1 MITCSINNPKIVSLL
16 YSHITAQFKI
26 SSKEGVFN
34 YENYLKSLYK
44 KFAETTSPE
53 VAAKYLQSV
62 PRLII
67 DVANTNLSFMNIDV
81 DLTSLRKLSVQYMS
95 DNAINT
101 IIDTLSDKK
110 INLKNII
117 DRIKSNELEEDD
129 DENEIP
135 KPSSKSKRL
144 LTASPLSGTLQT
156 LKSQDP
162 NKKLIIEE
170 DDPGR
175 AHIVKALEN
184 ISASQSMEEDL
195 YTVMYQGKKLMFKP
209 FVLNDFFTKNENL
222 LDPTTIAEVKDSRY
236 LSTKGLSKKNVVQ
249 ANEKIILVITDEN
262 GKFLYFDKDGNLAET
277 GKIVY
282 QFMRNASI
290 ENNKIVVKDFY
301 GKAITIQ
308 SAETIFKNT
317 YDPEINGSTA
327 KDKALFIKEIKDT
340 LKKESEQLLD
350 LQNRIIKNKE
360 DFLLPI
366 TNISTGITEDK
377 ISDTY
382 KLNALIDSKLLNK
395 DSLKTI
401 DASSKK
407 ATISFKNEKVEID
420 RMKMSDQLVL
430 KITKVLTNKNL
441 KNKVKLNFVKQF
453 LFLDSKG
460 KRNFSIKEDGPN
472 LIFNILDKNSQEIVE
487 ELNLSEVT
495 EDNIENYETKIKDT
509 FFNQIPFLFYNNEI
523 IKGNHVYNDYNTET
537 KEIVQADYLD
547 LIISLNPDIKFINLS
562 NDIFNFVVNFSAED
576 VSFDNLKESVESEL
590 SYESFLKQARK
601 AITEGF
607 VTNSQG
613 YSLNQS
619 LSFVMFNFI
628 KSALDNGEFSTQEQF
643 TKIITDWTE
652 NSIFQGSPE
661 AITDK
666 QKNLIRDKFNAL
678 PKEKIEAKEVKEIT
692 SETDVIQNTIV
703 PGAASPTD
711 TDTDTGIDIND
722 DIFKGLDRKG
732 FKKEKITQEQLE
744 DINTWW
750 NSKALEPLRKVI
762 SFKQVF
768 NLVNSDVYA
777 TFIVNASKIANPDG
791 SLATISVNR
800 KQGDI
805 FQNLTLYHEAW
816 HIFSQLFLTPQDKIK
831 LYTELR
837 NYTDSKGNKPN
848 ITKSYLELEEM
859 LAEDFRNYAKN
870 QKPNPETPVKNTLF
884 RKMLNF
890 LKALFGKL
898 NVFSKKDILVD
909 SMNSPMAKDL
919 FNKLY
924 IGEINSYKPLIEN
937 AVLFELDRGIR
948 KVNNP
953 SIDILSNQDSLEVTM
968 TIDNIWAELLSDI
981 YNKRKAAGKQNLKA
995 ANVLFLKG
1003 IEQKEY
1009 LYRETKKIL
1018 EDKLKKE
1025 QEKFNKIEGVAS
1037 FNEFKT
1043 IEEIKSNAAYILKSK
1058 DGDDKYIFLKYQI
1071 SDFNNLTSANK
1082 KGDRI
1087 KGDFYFNIK
1096 VVSDFYTH
1104 NIIKKNKKPVGIIVV
1119 DRLDDAVE
1127 QFNNYV
1133 NGGAQVYTE
1142 LIPNSI
1148 SEIVLSPEQ
1157 SVILDNIKI
1166 LQTTLNNWENKS
1178 SGVIKYHSEN
1188 SDFKTSKKV
1197 YDIAVDAKEEI
1208 EKEEGVDEL
1217 TIDAVPGKISLQD
1230 MLSKETIY
1238 VIKSLFKVVKNKNG
1252 DISTPVD
1259 RFGFKE
1265 RADFSDI
1272 FNMLYGIIGNI
1283 SNRDEAYKKLEKEYK
1298 KYPEL
1303 KQFFEEK
1310 YPEPNTTNTFEY
1322 DLSVSFFND
1331 FGKPNVKYVQ
1341 LVASRDETVNFQVIE
1356 LSMETSSIIEKWVSE
1371 FNSLS
1376 IYNDFID
1383 VIANV
1388 PRLNLD
1394 KVVSEFKQVKEN
1406 ELDINKQLEFAN
1418 AIGIGLAN
1426 NNNIKDELKN
1436 NSRPY
1441 GLKYIF
1447 RILSAFNNVDK
1458 LPQQTALQKK
1468 YIKEFRENPIKILKE
1483 EIPKN
1488 ILPEIDKVNV
1498 IKQNT
1503 QIKNLAKLQ
1512 SQYGFDSSTNAVI
1525 RADGNVAYETMN
1537 ASSVTNNLYAI
1548 NSVSKQDE
1556 LWNGKNPIL
1565 NHMNFLDPKINAF
1578 TKNLVMFQS
1587 LFGIDKIKIKGKSLN
1602 LIVIDGTSEMDGS
1615 GTITTKLDPFS
1626 KFIQDINMMLLNG
1639 KAELGRTADKKM
1651 SFGLTVKGGLLKP
1664 TLSDGT
1670 KGTDDNIFV
1679 DPIMFTSQENTGEMY
1694 AIEGYLLKYI
1704 ESEFDR
1710 IKKFKGPDRE
1720 ELLKISGFNQI
1731 VKKVKGKNVYA
1742 GEVFAAFDNLLSDKT
1757 KNKLY
1762 ELAVKEDT
1770 ISTLLELLKQKDNA
1784 DLKNNI
1790 KNEIKKYFNDKV
1802 SKLKKYYYNPIK
1814 EKNIF
1819 SKGIYKK
1826 LGMEVNNQ
1834 ADLNMLNGNEELS
1847 DVLLKAFLYNDWIY
1861 KFETS
1866 TLLFGDI
1873 AQWDHTKEDWTK
1885 RIPGGTSDGIR
1896 FLFDEGTINFINNNF
1911 NKPTETN
1918 ATYASELNKS
1928 LGKDTIDYNKY
1939 VFSEVINAG
1948 VIKDATRKSIY
1959 IDDLVEGWREDY
1971 LKTFSEAETEERIK
1985 EDKEAYEKIVESD
1998 GMAFMTID
2006 AYRILH
2012 KVSGRGWSMEQESL
2026 YQKIVKGET
2035 IVPNTVKQ
2043 FFPIYKLH
2051 LFGSIK
2057 NKYLPAIAMHKFAVS
2072 PLIPGVNAKEGSE
2085 LYKLHLKMLKDNVQY
2100 VTFKSG
2106 SKGSELTS
2114 NRETDDIFEDKVENT
2129 GISDDFTFT
2138 INPVYLANL
2147 KEVTVIN
2154 DTFKGSLPIATQT
2167 RVILTDTLYNN
2178 GELINPKNK
2187 KTLDTYTKIVN
2198 DYSALLKLKLL
2209 NEIGFTEK
2217 NGKYVSNGN
2226 FSKFIEIIRDNLDER
2241 DVPDHL
2247 IRLLNTTKEGD
2258 DISMD
2263 FSLHPEAQTIEKLI
2277 MSIVQSRLIKQ
2288 TINGES
2294 LTQAASTFTNGL
2306 WNTQYDK
2313 ITKISEI
2320 KKVLGTNTLPSYIR
2334 NKNGR
2339 TGLMKVAIALQGD
2352 FKNLLNA
2359 NDLQGNKIGT
2369 ITRLN
2374 ELIKDD
2380 AWLEKNRLSISLY
2393 GPRIP
2398 NDALSTIEGAEVWH
2412 FLDESYGNAIIVP
2425 TEIVAK
2431 SGSDYDGDKLFM
2443 SMPNID
2449 AEGNYIN
2456 TSIKNFNKILK
2467 ETKDKEF
2474 AGTLELG
2481 ALTSNKL
2488 IKQQEKYLQN
2498 QYIKISLDILTLPE
2512 NFAILTKPNLTYLV
2526 EKYSKALENNIKNE
2540 YNRLDNVSYT
2550 DNEVGERNK
2559 SKDGKEVIS
2568 PSRPYDYIYNL
2579 YKFAANLSLEP
2590 SLGIQAKNTK
2600 NHVLFKMLGAK
2611 MPESYKNSVFNKN
2624 LREFED
2630 GLIDIPFVIRFK
2642 HNIIKLKNGKEVISI
2657 SGDKSQKGNR
2667 ITDLNS
2673 HMLNGILDRAK
2684 NSFPFVLQLTP
2695 EGIGV
2700 ISYLMQ
2706 AGVDEEE
2713 VFYFVTQ
2720 PLIREYFFKQR
2731 LENSSLNPLISTDVK
2746 FEKSNKYN
2754 IASEISNKI
2763 LNTLAPNELQK
2774 IINSVTLLKLRDTIN
2789 SLEKIDSANVE
2800 YLIKDNEKQS
2810 YYYSLNELK
2819 KALNNKKINPLNIVS
2834 IKNNNNEDVYDIVKS
2849 LENKN
2854 IDNKTKTYDFSN
2866 NYVYL
2871 SEVLSRELF
2880 KDGITISDLEESINN
2895 DISLK
2900 SLALFLNFIELEKQY
2915 EGLETLQMIY
2925 APDTSKLTTLQQVIK
2940 RIELFDKLKR
2950 NSKIDQEFLT
2960 KLMEDSLLSSFNQD
2974 ALMIDLIKPLFKLR
2988 LDKSISSF
2996 ISEKLLKE
3004 RARIARKFGKGVKGE
3019 EYFTSSYNNAVV
3031 DYIYQNYMSNFTD
3044 PVNGKHITIP
3054 KALSSKDVIIDN
3066 TIEQDVVIGKN
3077 IIVNE
3082 EKLKLDFDNK
3092 IFLNDDALDKFEKN
3106 KNPFQT
3112 FSSYV
3117 RYVMEREVLRESL
3130 NDVEVTE
3137 EYLSEI
3143 ALLKSFNSPYIM
3155 GKTKYSYSESIMN
3168 IINNFDDTKVNF
3180 PVLNHI
3186 VLKSNKRNIN
3196 KVLTLNN
3203 KSLLTKE
3210 ISSIYNKNL
3219 KDLADPT
3226 INKDKKSLEFFKPFS
3241 LILFY
3246 QHGFGNSKLSINR
3259 VLDAKKFTDEMI
3271 DASTFFIND
3280 LISKD
3285 FSSVT
3290 LNNIFSKVI
3299 DVKNRQFIEYT
3310 ENADQYNNPVKKNIN
3325 DGIEIEFD
3333 FNGDVLNPVK
3343 PPVSGDRPVFDSL
3356 PSKSTTSTMLYAG
3369 IGSRETPQEVL
3380 DVMPE
3385 VAKYLESLGYTLR
3398 SGKAPGADAAFEKG
3412 VKSKKEIFP
3421 GNVKTGERELKIA
3434 EEIHPAWNVMLD
3446 STRKKAI
3453 AKGNDPER
3461 SAAFVA
3467 NLMARNTN
3475 QIFGANLDTPVDFVI
3490 FYAKETSDPLRPAGG
3505 TGQAVEMARRKGI
3518 PTINMADTNWRE
3530 QLKAALAT
3538 QPTQSST
3545 SVNPFKTSQIQQKVY
3560 HVDKRKGLTEETLV
3574 DDGTMVFSSGVFFTT
3589 EKEYAENYAKAI
3601 GGEIY
3606 EAYVD
3611 VQKPLIVSDKQ
3622 TIERLGRKPDE
3633 IPTGNDS
3640 VTHNSNNVKADKY
3653 GKVGTEIV
3661 VYKPQ
3666 QIRLILTTT
3675 QLSTSAPIREELEG
3689 LTEARKVYE
3698 SLFIATGK
3706 LPITF
3711 TVGVST
3717 WKLNKNFN
3725 YDLIDQDT
3733 GEVLLKNVNM
3743 VTGMIEEDVVE
3754 YTILTRKQ
3762 LNDYIKDFEQKVIA
3776 YNLDELLAMFGINIK
3791 DVYKKLNQ
3799 ATTTEDLIEIETEI
3813 NRKLCQ

>member
-1 MITCSINNPKIVSLL
+1 MITCSINNPEIVSLL

-34 YENYLKSLYK
+34 HENYLKSLYK
-44 KFAETTSPE
+44 KFAEATSPE

-67 DVANTNLSFMNIDV
+67 DVANTNLSFIDIDV
-81 DLTSLRKLSVQYMS
+81 DLSSLRKLSGQYMS
-95 DNAINT
+95 DNAINI

-110 INLKNII
+110 INLKDII
-117 DRIKSNELEEDD
+117 DRIKSNEIEEEED
-129 DENEIP
+129 DENELP
-135 KPSSKSKRL
+135 KPFSKSKRL

-156 LKSQDP
+156 LKSKDP

-184 ISASQSMEEDL
+184 ISASQNMEEDV

-209 FVLNDFFTKNENL
+209 FILNDFFTNNESL
-222 LDPTTIAEVKDSRY
+222 LDPTTITEVKDSRY
-236 LSTKGLSKKNVVQ
+236 LSSQGKNQKNVVQ
-249 ANEKIILVITDEN
+249 ADEKIILVITDTN

-282 QFMRNASI
+282 QFMRNASV

-308 SAETIFKNT
+308 SAETIYKNT

-327 KDKALFIKEIKDT
+327 EDQALFLKEIKET
-340 LKKESEQLLD
+340 LKKESEQLLA
-350 LQNRIIKNKE
+350 LQNKIKNKKNTE
-360 DFLLPI
+360 DLLLPI
-366 TNISTGITEDK
+366 TNISTGITENK

-382 KLNALIDSKLLNK
+382 KLKELINSTLFNK
-395 DSLKTI
+395 ESLKTI
-401 DASSKK
+401 DATSKK

-420 RMKMSDQLVL
+420 RMKMSDQLAI
-430 KITKVLTNKNL
+430 KIAKVLTNKNL

-460 KRNFSIKEDGPN
+460 NRNFLIKEEGSN
-472 LIFNILDKNSQEIVE
+472 LIFKIIDKDSKEIIE
-487 ELNLSEVT
+487 ELNVSNISDDSI
-495 EDNIENYETKIKDT
+495 EDYETKIKNI
-509 FFNQIPFLFYNNEI
+509 FFNDPPYLFYNNEF

-547 LIISLNPDIKFINLS
+547 LIISLNPNIDFKNIS
-562 NDIFNFVVNFSAED
+562 NDVFNFVVNFSAEE
-576 VSFDNLKESVESEL
+576 VSFDNIKESIESDEVESEL
-590 SYESFLKQARK
+590 SYDYFLEKARK
-601 AITEGF
+601 DLAENFKPG
-607 VTNSQG
+607 QK
-613 YSLNQS
+613 
-619 LSFVMFNFI
+619 LSFSMLKVI
-628 KSALDNGEFSTQEQF
+628 ERALDNGEFDNQEQF
-643 TKIITDWTE
+643 AKIINEWTE
-652 NSIFQGSPE
+652 MSKYNGQPE
-661 AITDK
+661 AITVK
-666 QKNLIRDKFNAL
+666 QKNSIKNKFNAL
-678 PKEKIEAKEVKEIT
+678 PKEKVETKEVKEIK

-703 PGAASPTD
+703 PGAANPN
-711 TDTDTGIDIND
+711 DTDTGIDINHP
-722 DIFKGLDRKG
+722 IFKGLDRKG

-791 SLATISVNR
+791 SLATIAVNR

-848 ITKSYLELEEM
+848 INKSYLELEEM

-870 QKPNPETPVKNTLF
+870 QKPSPETPVKNTLF

-890 LKALFGKL
+890 LKTLFGKL

-937 AVLFELDRGIR
+937 AILYELDRGIR

-1025 QEKFNKIEGVAS
+1025 QEKFNKIEGVTE
-1037 FNEFKT
+1037 N
-1043 IEEIKSNAAYILKSK
+1043 
-1058 DGDDKYIFLKYQI
+1058 
-1071 SDFNNLTSANK
+1071 
-1082 KGDRI
+1082 
-1087 KGDFYFNIK
+1087 
-1096 VVSDFYTH
+1096 
-1104 NIIKKNKKPVGIIVV
+1104 
-1119 DRLDDAVE
+1119 
-1127 QFNNYV
+1127 
-1133 NGGAQVYTE
+1133 YTE
-1142 LIPNSI
+1142 LITDSI
-1148 SEIVLSPEQ
+1148 SETVLSPEQ
-1157 SVILDNIKI
+1157 SVILDNIRI
-1166 LQTTLNNWENKS
+1166 LQTTLDNWGSKG

-1197 YDIAVDAKEEI
+1197 YDIAVDAKEET
-1208 EKEEGVDEL
+1208 EQEEGVDEL

-1238 VIKSLFKVVKNKNG
+1238 VIKSLFKVVRNKNG

-1341 LVASRDETVNFQVIE
+1341 LVASRDETINFQVIE
-1356 LSMETSSIIEKWVSE
+1356 LSMETSSIIEKWISE

-1376 IYNDFID
+1376 IYNEFID
-1383 VIANV
+1383 VVANV

-1394 KVVSEFKQVKEN
+1394 KVVSEFKQTKEN
-1406 ELDINKQLEFAN
+1406 ELDNNKQLEFAN
-1418 AIGIGLAN
+1418 AIGIGLTN
-1426 NNNIKDELKN
+1426 NKNIKDELKN
-1436 NSRPY
+1436 NSTPY

-1447 RILSAFNNVDK
+1447 RILNAFNNIDK
-1458 LPQQTALQKK
+1458 LPQKTQTALQRE
-1468 YIKEFRENPIKILKE
+1468 YIKDFKENPIKILKK

-1587 LFGIDKIKIKGKSLN
+1587 LFGIDKVKIKGKDLN

-1664 TLSDGT
+1664 TLADGT

-1679 DPIMFTSQENTGEMY
+1679 DPIMFTSQENTGEKY

-1710 IKKFKGPDRE
+1710 IKKFKGADRD
-1720 ELLKISGFNQI
+1720 ELLKISGFNQV
-1731 VKKVKGKNVYA
+1731 VKKVKGENVYA
-1742 GEVFAAFDNLLSDKT
+1742 GEVFAAFDNLLSDET

-1770 ISTLLELLKQKDNA
+1770 ISTLLELLKQKDNI

-1790 KNEIKKYFNDKV
+1790 EKDIKKYFNDKV
-1802 SKLKKYYYNPIK
+1802 SELKKYYYNPIK

-1873 AQWDHTKEDWTK
+1873 AQWDHSKEDWTK

-1896 FLFDEGTINFINNNF
+1896 FLFDEGTINFINNTF

-1918 ATYASELNKS
+1918 ATYASELNKRLS
-1928 LGKDTIDYNKY
+1928 KDDIDYNKY

-1948 VIKDATRKSIY
+1948 VIKDATRESIY
-1959 IDDLVEGWREDY
+1959 IDDLVEAWREDY

-2035 IVPNTVKQ
+2035 IDPNTVKQ

-2051 LFGSIK
+2051 LFGAIK

-2114 NRETDDIFEDKVENT
+2114 NGEIDDIFEDKIENT

-2167 RVILTDTLYNN
+2167 RVILTDTLYDN

-2187 KTLDTYTKIVN
+2187 KTLDSYSKIVN

-2217 NGKYVSNGN
+2217 DGKYVSNGD
-2226 FSKFIEIIRDNLDER
+2226 FSKFIKIIRDNLDER

-2258 DISMD
+2258 AISID
-2263 FSLHPEAQTIEKLI
+2263 FSIHPEAQTIEKLI

-2288 TINGES
+2288 TINGEP

-2306 WNTQYDK
+2306 WNTQYK
-2313 ITKISEI
+2313 TITKVSEI

-2352 FKNLLNA
+2352 FINLLNG

-2449 AEGNYIN
+2449 IEGNYIN
-2456 TSIKNFNKILK
+2456 TPIKNFNKILK

-2474 AGTLELG
+2474 AGTLESG
-2481 ALTSNKL
+2481 ALTSNQL

-2526 EKYSKALENNIKNE
+2526 EKYSKSLENNIVNE
-2540 YNRLDNVSYT
+2540 YNRLDNVSHT
-2550 DNEVGERNK
+2550 DSKVGEKNK
-2559 SKDGKEVIS
+2559 SADGKKEIIS
-2568 PSRPYDYIYNL
+2568 PSRNYDYIYNL

-2611 MPESYKNSVFNKN
+2611 MPKSYKNSVFNKN

-2630 GLIDIPFVIRFK
+2630 GLIDIPFIIRFK
-2642 HNIIKLKNGKEVISI
+2642 HNIIKSKNGDEVISI
-2657 SGDKSQKGNR
+2657 SGNKSQKGNR

-2731 LENSSLNPLISTDVK
+2731 LENSSLNPLISTDAQ

-2763 LNTLAPNELQK
+2763 LNTLAPNELQRV
-2774 IINSVTLLKLRDTIN
+2774 INSVTLLKLRTTIK
-2789 SLEKIDSANVE
+2789 SLEKIYPADDE

-2810 YYYSLNELK
+2810 SYYTLNELIK
-2819 KALNNKKINPLNIVS
+2819 GLNNKKINPLNIIS
-2834 IKNNNNEDVYDIVKS
+2834 IKSNNNEVVYDIVKS
-2849 LENKN
+2849 LENK
-2854 IDNKTKTYDFSN
+2854 ILDNKTKTYDFSN

-2871 SEVLSRELF
+2871 SEVLSKELF
-2880 KDGITISDLEESINN
+2880 KDDINISDLKESMNN
-2895 DISLK
+2895 DASLK

-2960 KLMEDSLLSSFNQD
+2960 ALMKDSLLSSFNQD

-2988 LDKSISSF
+2988 LDKNISSF

-3004 RARIARKFGKGVKGE
+3004 RARITRKFGKGVKGE

-3054 KALSSKDVIIDN
+3054 KFLSSKDVIIDN
-3066 TIEQDVVIGKN
+3066 TIEQDVIVGKN

-3082 EKLKLDFDNK
+3082 EKLKSDFDNK
-3092 IFLNDDALDKFEKN
+3092 IFLNDDALDMFEKN

-3117 RYVMEREVLRESL
+3117 RYVMEREVLRDSL
-3130 NDVEVTE
+3130 VDTEVTE
-3137 EYLSEI
+3137 EYLSEV

-3186 VLKSNKRNIN
+3186 ILKSNKRNIN

-3280 LISKD
+3280 LESKD
-3285 FSSVT
+3285 FSFVT

-3310 ENADQYNNPVKKNIN
+3310 ENADQYNNPVKKDI
-3325 DGIEIEFD
+3325 DDSIEIEFD
-3333 FNGDVLNPVK
+3333 LEPVI
-3343 PPVSGDRPVFDSL
+3343 PT
-3356 PSKSTTSTMLYAG
+3356 KSTKTSTSVVERTNK
-3369 IGSRETPQEVL
+3369 II
-3380 DVMPE
+3380 
-3385 VAKYLESLGYTLR
+3385 LR
-3398 SGKAPGADAAFEKG
+3398 S
-3412 VKSKKEIFP
+3412 
-3421 GNVKTGERELKIA
+3421 ELKANPTTLYLFGDNDIRKGLGGQA
-3434 EEIHPAWNVMLD
+3434 KEMRGEPNAVGVSTKKLPARSEEAYKSDTELEKNKKIITND
-3446 STRKKAI
+3446 INKAI
-3453 AKGNDPER
+3453 AEWNTGKYSKLIIPQMGVGLAELPTRAPETYK
-3461 SAAFVA
+3461 F
-3467 NLMARNTN
+3467 L
-3475 QIFGANLDTPVDFVI
+3475 QQ
-3490 FYAKETSDPLRPAGG
+3490 E
-3505 TGQAVEMARRKGI
+3505 
-3518 PTINMADTNWRE
+3518 
-3530 QLKAALAT
+3530 LKRLEDQVT
-3538 QPTQSST
+3538 KSST
-3545 SVNPFKTSQIQQKVY
+3545 SV
-3560 HVDKRKGLTEETLV
+3560 
-3574 DDGTMVFSSGVFFTT
+3574 
-3589 EKEYAENYAKAI
+3589 
-3601 GGEIY
+3601 
-3606 EAYVD
+3606 
-3611 VQKPLIVSDKQ
+3611 
-3622 TIERLGRKPDE
+3622 
-3633 IPTGNDS
+3633 
-3640 VTHNSNNVKADKY
+3640 
-3653 GKVGTEIV
+3653 
-3661 VYKPQ
+3661 
-3666 QIRLILTTT
+3666 
-3675 QLSTSAPIREELEG
+3675 PIKKELEG
-3689 LTEARKVYE
+3689 LNEAREVYE
-3698 SLFIATGK
+3698 SLFIANGK
-3706 LPITF
+3706 PPITF

-3733 GEVLLKNVNM
+3733 GEVQLKNVNM
-3743 VTGMIEEDVVE
+3743 VTGIIEEDVVE
-3754 YTILTRKQ
+3754 YTILTKKQ
-3762 LNDYIKDFEQKVIA
+3762 LNDYIKDFENKVVA
-3776 YNLDELLAMFGINIK
+3776 YNLDELLAIFGINIQ
-3791 DVYKKLNQ
+3791 DVYKKLNE

>member
-16 YSHITAQFKI
+16 YSHILFEL
-26 SSKEGVFN
+26 KETPKGKTFN
-34 YENYLKSLYK
+34 HDVYLKNLYK
-44 KFAETTSPE
+44 KFAEATSPE

-67 DVANTNLSFMNIDV
+67 HAAITYFEETDV
-81 DLTSLRKLSVQYMS
+81 DFKTLKDLSKSFKS

-117 DRIKSNELEEDD
+117 DRIKSNELEEED

-135 KPSSKSKRL
+135 EPSSKSKRL

-222 LDPTTIAEVKDSRY
+222 LDPTTITEVNDSRY
-236 LSTKGLSKKNVVQ
+236 LSTKGISKKNVVQ

-327 KDKALFIKEIKDT
+327 EDKALFLKEIKDT

-366 TNISTGITEDK
+366 TNISTGITENK

-401 DASSKK
+401 DATSKK

-460 KRNFSIKEDGPN
+460 KRNFSIKEEGPN

-487 ELNLSEVT
+487 ELNLSDVT

-509 FFNQIPFLFYNNEI
+509 FFNQIPYLFYNNEI
-523 IKGNHVYNDYNTET
+523 IKGNHVYNDYNAET

-562 NDIFNFVVNFSAED
+562 NDVFNFVVNFSAED
-576 VSFDNLKESVESEL
+576 VSFDNLKESVESNEVESEL
-590 SYESFLKQARK
+590 SYDYFLEKARK

-607 VTNSQG
+607 ATNSQG
-613 YSLNQS
+613 YSLSNS

-628 KSALDNGEFSTQEQF
+628 KNALDNGKFNTQEQF
-643 TKIITDWTE
+643 TKIINEWTE
-652 NSIFQGSPE
+652 MSSYDGNPT

-678 PKEKIEAKEVKEIT
+678 PKEKVEAKEVKEIT

-703 PGAASPTD
+703 PGAVSPTD

-722 DIFKGLDRKG
+722 DILKGLDRKG
-732 FKKEKITQEQLE
+732 FKKEKITKEQLE

-791 SLATISVNR
+791 SLATIAVNK

-848 ITKSYLELEEM
+848 INKSYLELEEM

-953 SIDILSNQDSLEVTM
+953 SIDILSNQDSLDVTM
-968 TIDNIWAELLSDI
+968 TIDNIWGELLSDI

-1009 LYRETKKIL
+1009 LYNKTKKIL

-1058 DGDDKYIFLKYQI
+1058 DGDDKYIFLKSQI
-1071 SDFNNLTSANK
+1071 SDFNNLTAANK

-1127 QFNNYV
+1127 QFNNYI

-1148 SEIVLSPEQ
+1148 SETVLSPEQ
-1157 SVILDNIKI
+1157 SVILDNIRI
-1166 LQTTLNNWENKS
+1166 LQTTLNNWGNKS

-1197 YDIAVDAKEEI
+1197 YDIAVDAKEEV

-1394 KVVSEFKQVKEN
+1394 KVVNEFKQVKEN
-1406 ELDINKQLEFAN
+1406 ELDNNKQLEFAN

-1436 NSRPY
+1436 NSTPY

-1447 RILSAFNNVDK
+1447 RILNAFNNVDK

-1468 YIKEFRENPIKILKE
+1468 YIKEFKANPIKILKE

-1587 LFGIDKIKIKGKSLN
+1587 LFGIDKVKIKGKDLN

-1710 IKKFKGPDRE
+1710 IKKFKGPDKD
-1720 ELLKISGFNQI
+1720 ELLKITGYNQI
-1731 VKKVKGKNVYA
+1731 VGKVKGENVYA
-1742 GEVFAAFDNLLSDKT
+1742 GEVFAAFDNLLSTKT
-1757 KNKLY
+1757 KNELY
-1762 ELAVKEDT
+1762 KLAVKEDT

-1784 DLKNNI
+1784 ELKNNI
-1790 KNEIKKYFNDKV
+1790 QNEIKKYFNDKV
-1802 SKLKKYYYNPIK
+1802 SELKKYYYNPIK

-1826 LGMEVNNQ
+1826 LGMEINNQ

-1928 LGKDTIDYNKY
+1928 LDKDTVDYNKY

-1948 VIKDATRKSIY
+1948 VIKDATRESIY
-1959 IDDLVEGWREDY
+1959 IDDLVEAWREDY

-1985 EDKEAYEKIVESD
+1985 EDRKAYEEIVESD

-2035 IVPNTVKQ
+2035 IDPNTVKQ

-2198 DYSALLKLKLL
+2198 DYSALLKSKLL
-2209 NEIGFTEK
+2209 NEIGFTK
-2217 NGKYVSNGN
+2217 KDGKYVSNGN
-2226 FSKFIEIIRDNLDER
+2226 FSKFIKIIRDNLDER

-2288 TINGES
+2288 TINGEP

-2306 WNTQYDK
+2306 WNTQYNT

-2456 TSIKNFNKILK
+2456 TPIKNFNKILK

-2550 DNEVGERNK
+2550 DSEVGERNK
-2559 SKDGKEVIS
+2559 NKDGKEVIS

-2642 HNIIKLKNGKEVISI
+2642 KNTITKNGKEVISI

-2700 ISYLMQ
+2700 ISYLIQ

-2731 LENSSLNPLISTDVK
+2731 LENSSLNPLISTDAQ

-2763 LNTLAPNELQK
+2763 LNTLAPNELQR
-2774 IINSVTLLKLRDTIN
+2774 IINGVTLLKLRNTIN

-2880 KDGITISDLEESINN
+2880 KDGITISDLEESMNN

-2950 NSKIDQEFLT
+2950 NSKIDQEFLI

-3004 RARIARKFGKGVKGE
+3004 RARISRKFGKGVKGE

-3066 TIEQDVVIGKN
+3066 TIEQDVIVGKN
-3077 IIVNE
+3077 IIINE

-3092 IFLNDDALDKFEKN
+3092 IFLNDDALDTFEKN

-3137 EYLSEI
+3137 EYLSEV

-3186 VLKSNKRNIN
+3186 VLKSNKRNVN

-3280 LISKD
+3280 LISRD
-3285 FSSVT
+3285 FSFVT

-3310 ENADQYNNPVKKNIN
+3310 ENADQYNNPVKKNI
-3325 DGIEIEFD
+3325 DDSIEIEFD
-3333 FNGDVLNPVK
+3333 LEPVIPIK
-3343 PPVSGDRPVFDSL
+3343 PTQPPIQQQSL
-3356 PSKSTTSTMLYAG
+3356 TG
-3369 IGSRETPQEVL
+3369 E
-3380 DVMPE
+3380 
-3385 VAKYLESLGYTLR
+3385 
-3398 SGKAPGADAAFEKG
+3398 
-3412 VKSKKEIFP
+3412 
-3421 GNVKTGERELKIA
+3421 VKTILPQYGVVQAFTNPTKEFDNQLVSAISNNIKKNAYVE
-3434 EEIHPAWNVMLD
+3434 NGS
-3446 STRKKAI
+3446 ST
-3453 AKGNDPER
+3453 
-3461 SAAFVA
+3461 A
-3467 NLMARNTN
+3467 NLMFSYGWQWKGNNTKN
-3475 QIFGANLDTPVDFVI
+3475 VTGEKLKVQPAQVDFNATGNLQPIKPYYFYDSKYNDGTPVPNIKELDFLKRHI
-3490 FYAKETSDPLRPAGG
+3490 EKTLGIDMSNYDIALNNIYTKGTKLYRHTDIDESNTAKGYPVVVYVLGNEHKVRVDDNGGKAVRG
-3505 TGQAVEMARRKGI
+3505 TGQM
-3518 PTINMADTNWRE
+3518 
-3530 QLKAALAT
+3530 
-3538 QPTQSST
+3538 
-3545 SVNPFKTSQIQQKVY
+3545 VNPKTLTLKNGDIY
-3560 HVDKRKGLTEETLV
+3560 TFGINGKGRFEAVHDVIEAPKTDSSFPPITLP
-3574 DDGTMVFSSGVFFTT
+3574 DGTITSNYTVTFTFRRAADLEPGMPT
-3589 EKEYAENYAKAI
+3589 VPAKI
-3601 GGEIY
+3601 
-3606 EAYVD
+3606 
-3611 VQKPLIVSDKQ
+3611 
-3622 TIERLGRKPDE
+3622 
-3633 IPTGNDS
+3633 
-3640 VTHNSNNVKADKY
+3640 
-3653 GKVGTEIV
+3653 
-3661 VYKPQ
+3661 
-3666 QIRLILTTT
+3666 TT
-3675 QLSTSAPIREELEG
+3675 QLPTSAPIREELEG
-3689 LTEARKVYE
+3689 LTEAREVYE

-3706 LPITF
+3706 PPITF

-3717 WKLNKNFN
+3717 WKLNKNSN

-3733 GEVLLKNVNM
+3733 GEIYLANVNM
-3743 VTGMIEEDVVE
+3743 VTGIIEEDVVE
-3754 YTILTRKQ
+3754 SILLTKEQ
-3762 LNDYIKDFEQKVIA
+3762 KNNFIKDFEQKVIN
-3776 YNLDELLAMFGINIK
+3776 YKLDELLSLFNINIQ
-3791 DVYKKLNQ
+3791 DVYKKINN
-3799 ATTTEDLIEIETEI
+3799 ATTKEDLIEIETEI
-3813 NRKLCQ
+3813 NNKLCQ

>member
-1 MITCSINNPKIVSLL
+1 MITCSINNPEIVSLL

-34 YENYLKSLYK
+34 YEDYLKNLYK
-44 KFAETTSPE
+44 KISETTSPE

-117 DRIKSNELEEDD
+117 DRIKSNEIEEEEED

-135 KPSSKSKRL
+135 EPSSKSKRL

-170 DDPGR
+170 DDPGK

-327 KDKALFIKEIKDT
+327 EDKALFLKEIKDT

-460 KRNFSIKEDGPN
+460 KRNFSIKEEGPN

-509 FFNQIPFLFYNNEI
+509 FFNQIPYLFYNNEI

-576 VSFDNLKESVESEL
+576 VSFDNLKESVESNEVESEL
-590 SYESFLKQARK
+590 SYDYFLEKARK

-607 VTNSQG
+607 ATNSQG
-613 YSLNQS
+613 YSLSNS

-628 KSALDNGEFSTQEQF
+628 KNALDNGKFNTQEQF
-643 TKIITDWTE
+643 TKIINEWTE
-652 NSIFQGSPE
+652 MSSYDGNPT

-666 QKNLIRDKFNAL
+666 QKNLIKDKFNAL
-678 PKEKIEAKEVKEIT
+678 PKEKVEAKEVKETT
-692 SETDVIQNTIV
+692 SKTDVIQNTIV
-703 PGAASPTD
+703 PGAASP

-791 SLATISVNR
+791 SLATIAVNR

-848 ITKSYLELEEM
+848 INKSYLELEEM

-953 SIDILSNQDSLEVTM
+953 SKDILSNQDSLEVTM

-1003 IEQKEY
+1003 VEQKEY

-1025 QEKFNKIEGVAS
+1025 QEKFNKIEDVT
-1037 FNEFKT
+1037 E
-1043 IEEIKSNAAYILKSK
+1043 
-1058 DGDDKYIFLKYQI
+1058 D
-1071 SDFNNLTSANK
+1071 
-1082 KGDRI
+1082 
-1087 KGDFYFNIK
+1087 
-1096 VVSDFYTH
+1096 
-1104 NIIKKNKKPVGIIVV
+1104 
-1119 DRLDDAVE
+1119 
-1127 QFNNYV
+1127 
-1133 NGGAQVYTE
+1133 YTE
-1142 LIPNSI
+1142 LITDSI
-1148 SEIVLSPEQ
+1148 SETVLSPEQ
-1157 SVILDNIKI
+1157 SVILDNIRI
-1166 LQTTLNNWENKS
+1166 LQTTLDNWGSKG

-1197 YDIAVDAKEEI
+1197 YDIAVDAKEEV

-1371 FNSLS
+1371 FNSLN

-1394 KVVSEFKQVKEN
+1394 KVVNEFKQVKEN
-1406 ELDINKQLEFAN
+1406 ELDNNKQLEFAN

-1436 NSRPY
+1436 NSTPY

-1447 RILSAFNNVDK
+1447 RILNAFNNVDK
-1458 LPQQTALQKK
+1458 LPQKTALQQK
-1468 YIKEFRENPIKILKE
+1468 YIKEFRANPIKILKE

-1565 NHMNFLDPKINAF
+1565 NHMNFLDPRINAF

-1587 LFGIDKIKIKGKSLN
+1587 LFGIDKVKIKGKDLN

-1710 IKKFKGPDRE
+1710 IKKFKGSDRD
-1720 ELLKISGFNQI
+1720 ELLKITGYNQI
-1731 VKKVKGKNVYA
+1731 VGKVKGKDVYA
-1742 GEVFAAFDNLLSDKT
+1742 GEVFAAFDNLLSTKT
-1757 KNKLY
+1757 KNELYKL
-1762 ELAVKEDT
+1762 AAKEDT

-1784 DLKNNI
+1784 ELKNNI
-1790 KNEIKKYFNDKV
+1790 QNEIKKYFNDKV
-1802 SKLKKYYYNPIK
+1802 SELKKYYYNPIK

-1928 LGKDTIDYNKY
+1928 LGKDTVDYNKY
-1939 VFSEVINAG
+1939 VFSEVINTG

-1985 EDKEAYEKIVESD
+1985 EDREAYEKIVESD

-2035 IVPNTVKQ
+2035 IDPNTVKQ

-2114 NRETDDIFEDKVENT
+2114 NGETDDIFEDKVENT

-2209 NEIGFTEK
+2209 NEIGFTK
-2217 NGKYVSNGN
+2217 KDGKYVSNGN
-2226 FSKFIEIIRDNLDER
+2226 FSKFIKIIRDNLDER

-2247 IRLLNTTKEGD
+2247 IRLLNTTKEGN

-2288 TINGES
+2288 TINGEP

-2456 TSIKNFNKILK
+2456 TPIKNFNKILK

-2550 DNEVGERNK
+2550 DSEVGERNK
-2559 SKDGKEVIS
+2559 NKDDKEVIS
-2568 PSRPYDYIYNL
+2568 PSRNYDYIYNL
-2579 YKFAANLSLEP
+2579 YKFASNLSLEP

-2611 MPESYKNSVFNKN
+2611 MPESYKNSVYNKN

-2642 HNIIKLKNGKEVISI
+2642 HNIIKSKSGNEVISI

-2731 LENSSLNPLISTDVK
+2731 LENSSLNPLISTDAQ

-2763 LNTLAPNELQK
+2763 LNTLAPNELQR
-2774 IINSVTLLKLRDTIN
+2774 IINGVTLLKLRDTIN

-2880 KDGITISDLEESINN
+2880 KDGITISDLEESMNN

-3004 RARIARKFGKGVKGE
+3004 RARISRKFGKGVKGE

-3066 TIEQDVVIGKN
+3066 TIEQDVIVGKN

-3092 IFLNDDALDKFEKN
+3092 IFLNDDALDTFEKN

-3137 EYLSEI
+3137 EYLSEV

-3280 LISKD
+3280 LISRD
-3285 FSSVT
+3285 FSSIT

-3310 ENADQYNNPVKKNIN
+3310 ENADQYNNPVKKDID

-3333 FNGDVLNPVK
+3333 LENKENIKL
-3343 PPVSGDRPVFDSL
+3343 
-3356 PSKSTTSTMLYAG
+3356 STGVVERTNK
-3369 IGSRETPQEVL
+3369 II
-3380 DVMPE
+3380 
-3385 VAKYLESLGYTLR
+3385 LR
-3398 SGKAPGADAAFEKG
+3398 S
-3412 VKSKKEIFP
+3412 
-3421 GNVKTGERELKIA
+3421 ELKANPKTLYLFGDNDIRKGLGGQAKEMRGEPNAIGVSTKKLPARGEEAYKSDA
-3434 EEIHPAWNVMLD
+3434 ELEKNKKIITDDIN
-3446 STRKKAI
+3446 KAI
-3453 AKGNDPER
+3453 AEWNTGKYNKLIIPQMGVGLAELPTRAPETYK
-3461 SAAFVA
+3461 F
-3467 NLMARNTN
+3467 L
-3475 QIFGANLDTPVDFVI
+3475 QQ
-3490 FYAKETSDPLRPAGG
+3490 E
-3505 TGQAVEMARRKGI
+3505 
-3518 PTINMADTNWRE
+3518 
-3530 QLKAALAT
+3530 LKRLED
-3538 QPTQSST
+3538 QVTQS
-3545 SVNPFKTSQIQQKVY
+3545 
-3560 HVDKRKGLTEETLV
+3560 
-3574 DDGTMVFSSGVFFTT
+3574 
-3589 EKEYAENYAKAI
+3589 
-3601 GGEIY
+3601 
-3606 EAYVD
+3606 
-3611 VQKPLIVSDKQ
+3611 
-3622 TIERLGRKPDE
+3622 
-3633 IPTGNDS
+3633 
-3640 VTHNSNNVKADKY
+3640 
-3653 GKVGTEIV
+3653 
-3661 VYKPQ
+3661 
-3666 QIRLILTTT
+3666 
-3675 QLSTSAPIREELEG
+3675 STSAPIREELEG
-3689 LTEARKVYE
+3689 LTKAREVYE

-3706 LPITF
+3706 PPITF

-3717 WKLNKNFN
+3717 WKLNKNSN

-3733 GEVLLKNVNM
+3733 GEIYLANVNM
-3743 VTGMIEEDVVE
+3743 VTGIIEEDVVE
-3754 YTILTRKQ
+3754 SILLTKEQ
-3762 LNDYIKDFEQKVIA
+3762 KNNFIKDFEQKVIN
-3776 YNLDELLAMFGINIK
+3776 YKLDELLSLFNINIQ
-3791 DVYKKLNQ
+3791 DVYKKINN
-3799 ATTTEDLIEIETEI
+3799 ATTKEDLIEIETEI
-3813 NRKLCQ
+3813 NNKLCQ

>member
-1 MITCSINNPKIVSLL
+1 M
-16 YSHITAQFKI
+16 
-26 SSKEGVFN
+26 
-34 YENYLKSLYK
+34 
-44 KFAETTSPE
+44 
-53 VAAKYLQSV
+53 
-62 PRLII
+62 
-67 DVANTNLSFMNIDV
+67 
-81 DLTSLRKLSVQYMS
+81 
-95 DNAINT
+95 
-101 IIDTLSDKK
+101 
-110 INLKNII
+110 
-117 DRIKSNELEEDD
+117 
-129 DENEIP
+129 
-135 KPSSKSKRL
+135 
-144 LTASPLSGTLQT
+144 
-156 LKSQDP
+156 
-162 NKKLIIEE
+162 
-170 DDPGR
+170 
-175 AHIVKALEN
+175 
-184 ISASQSMEEDL
+184 
-195 YTVMYQGKKLMFKP
+195 
-209 FVLNDFFTKNENL
+209 
-222 LDPTTIAEVKDSRY
+222 
-236 LSTKGLSKKNVVQ
+236 
-249 ANEKIILVITDEN
+249 
-262 GKFLYFDKDGNLAET
+262 
-277 GKIVY
+277 
-282 QFMRNASI
+282 
-290 ENNKIVVKDFY
+290 
-301 GKAITIQ
+301 
-308 SAETIFKNT
+308 
-317 YDPEINGSTA
+317 
-327 KDKALFIKEIKDT
+327 
-340 LKKESEQLLD
+340 
-350 LQNRIIKNKE
+350 
-360 DFLLPI
+360 
-366 TNISTGITEDK
+366 
-377 ISDTY
+377 
-382 KLNALIDSKLLNK
+382 
-395 DSLKTI
+395 
-401 DASSKK
+401 
-407 ATISFKNEKVEID
+407 
-420 RMKMSDQLVL
+420 
-430 KITKVLTNKNL
+430 
-441 KNKVKLNFVKQF
+441 
-453 LFLDSKG
+453 
-460 KRNFSIKEDGPN
+460 
-472 LIFNILDKNSQEIVE
+472 
-487 ELNLSEVT
+487 
-495 EDNIENYETKIKDT
+495 
-509 FFNQIPFLFYNNEI
+509 
-523 IKGNHVYNDYNTET
+523 
-537 KEIVQADYLD
+537 
-547 LIISLNPDIKFINLS
+547 
-562 NDIFNFVVNFSAED
+562 
-576 VSFDNLKESVESEL
+576 
-590 SYESFLKQARK
+590 
-601 AITEGF
+601 
-607 VTNSQG
+607 
-613 YSLNQS
+613 
-619 LSFVMFNFI
+619 
-628 KSALDNGEFSTQEQF
+628 
-643 TKIITDWTE
+643 
-652 NSIFQGSPE
+652 
-661 AITDK
+661 
-666 QKNLIRDKFNAL
+666 
-678 PKEKIEAKEVKEIT
+678 
-692 SETDVIQNTIV
+692 
-703 PGAASPTD
+703 
-711 TDTDTGIDIND
+711 
-722 DIFKGLDRKG
+722 
-732 FKKEKITQEQLE
+732 
-744 DINTWW
+744 
-750 NSKALEPLRKVI
+750 
-762 SFKQVF
+762 
-768 NLVNSDVYA
+768 
-777 TFIVNASKIANPDG
+777 
-791 SLATISVNR
+791 
-800 KQGDI
+800 
-805 FQNLTLYHEAW
+805 YHEAW
-816 HIFSQLFLTPQDKIK
+816 HVFSQLFLTPQKKIE

-837 NYTDSKGNKPN
+837 NYTDSKGNTPN
-848 ITKSYLELEEM
+848 ITKSYRELEEM

-884 RKMLNF
+884 RQMLNF

-953 SIDILSNQDSLEVTM
+953 SKDILSNQDSLEVTM

-1003 IEQKEY
+1003 VEQKEY

-1025 QEKFNKIEGVAS
+1025 QEKFNKIEGVT
-1037 FNEFKT
+1037 E
-1043 IEEIKSNAAYILKSK
+1043 
-1058 DGDDKYIFLKYQI
+1058 D
-1071 SDFNNLTSANK
+1071 
-1082 KGDRI
+1082 
-1087 KGDFYFNIK
+1087 
-1096 VVSDFYTH
+1096 
-1104 NIIKKNKKPVGIIVV
+1104 
-1119 DRLDDAVE
+1119 
-1127 QFNNYV
+1127 
-1133 NGGAQVYTE
+1133 YTE
-1142 LIPNSI
+1142 LITDSI
-1148 SEIVLSPEQ
+1148 SETVLSPEQ
-1157 SVILDNIKI
+1157 SVILDNIRI
-1166 LQTTLNNWENKS
+1166 LQTTLDNWGSKS

-1197 YDIAVDAKEEI
+1197 YDIAADAKEEV

-1394 KVVSEFKQVKEN
+1394 KVVNEFKQVKEN
-1406 ELDINKQLEFAN
+1406 ELDNNKQLEFAN

-1436 NSRPY
+1436 NSTPY

-1447 RILSAFNNVDK
+1447 RILNAFNNVDK

-1468 YIKEFRENPIKILKE
+1468 YIKEFRANPIKILKE

-1565 NHMNFLDPKINAF
+1565 NHMNFLDPRINAF

-1587 LFGIDKIKIKGKSLN
+1587 LFGIDKVKIKGKNLN

-1710 IKKFKGPDRE
+1710 IKKFKGPDRD
-1720 ELLKISGFNQI
+1720 ELLKITGYNQI
-1731 VKKVKGKNVYA
+1731 VGKVKGENVYA
-1742 GEVFAAFDNLLSDKT
+1742 GEVFAAFDNLLSTKT

-1762 ELAVKEDT
+1762 KLAVKENT

-1784 DLKNNI
+1784 ELKNNI
-1790 KNEIKKYFNDKV
+1790 QNEIKKYFNDKV
-1802 SKLKKYYYNPIK
+1802 SELKKYYYNPIK

-1928 LGKDTIDYNKY
+1928 LDKDTVDYNKY

-1948 VIKDATRKSIY
+1948 VIKDATRESIY
-1959 IDDLVEGWREDY
+1959 IDDLVEAWREDY

-1985 EDKEAYEKIVESD
+1985 EDRKAYEEIVESD

-2035 IVPNTVKQ
+2035 IDPNTVKQ

-2114 NRETDDIFEDKVENT
+2114 NGETDDIFEDKVENT

-2198 DYSALLKLKLL
+2198 DYSALLKSKLL
-2209 NEIGFTEK
+2209 NEIGFTK
-2217 NGKYVSNGN
+2217 KDGKYVSNGD
-2226 FSKFIEIIRDNLDER
+2226 FSKFIKIIRDNLDER

-2247 IRLLNTTKEGD
+2247 IRLLNTTKEGN

-2288 TINGES
+2288 TINGEP

-2306 WNTQYDK
+2306 WNTQYNK
-2313 ITKISEI
+2313 LTKISEI
-2320 KKVLGTNTLPSYIR
+2320 KKLLGTNTLPSYIR

-2352 FKNLLNA
+2352 FVNLLNA

-2456 TSIKNFNKILK
+2456 TPIKNFNKILK

-2550 DNEVGERNK
+2550 DSEVGKRNK
-2559 SKDGKEVIS
+2559 SKDDKDVIS
-2568 PSRPYDYIYNL
+2568 PSRNYDYIYNL
-2579 YKFAANLSLEP
+2579 YKFASNLSLEP

-2642 HNIIKLKNGKEVISI
+2642 HNIIKSKSGNEVISI

-2731 LENSSLNPLISTDVK
+2731 LENSSLNPLISTDAQ

-2763 LNTLAPNELQK
+2763 LNTLAPNELQR
-2774 IINSVTLLKLRDTIN
+2774 IINGVTLLKLRNTIN

-2880 KDGITISDLEESINN
+2880 KDGITISDLEESMNN

-3004 RARIARKFGKGVKGE
+3004 RARISRKFGKGVKGE

-3066 TIEQDVVIGKN
+3066 TIEQDVIVGKN

-3092 IFLNDDALDKFEKN
+3092 IFLNDDALDTFEKN

-3130 NDVEVTE
+3130 NDIEVTE
-3137 EYLSEI
+3137 EYLSEV

-3280 LISKD
+3280 LINKD

-3310 ENADQYNNPVKKNIN
+3310 ENADQYNNPVKKDID

-3333 FNGDVLNPVK
+3333 LEPV
-3343 PPVSGDRPVFDSL
+3343 
-3356 PSKSTTSTMLYAG
+3356 
-3369 IGSRETPQEVL
+3369 
-3380 DVMPE
+3380 
-3385 VAKYLESLGYTLR
+3385 
-3398 SGKAPGADAAFEKG
+3398 
-3412 VKSKKEIFP
+3412 
-3421 GNVKTGERELKIA
+3421 
-3434 EEIHPAWNVMLD
+3434 
-3446 STRKKAI
+3446 
-3453 AKGNDPER
+3453 
-3461 SAAFVA
+3461 
-3467 NLMARNTN
+3467 
-3475 QIFGANLDTPVDFVI
+3475 
-3490 FYAKETSDPLRPAGG
+3490 
-3505 TGQAVEMARRKGI
+3505 I
-3518 PTINMADTNWRE
+3518 PI
-3530 QLKAALAT
+3530 K
-3538 QPTQSST
+3538 PTQSST
-3545 SVNPFKTSQIQQKVY
+3545 SVEIKPEDITFKSNKLETFERSEGLEPVKGYSLVIKNQPN
-3560 HVDKRKGLTEETLV
+3560 VDLFTFQDGKNGWLIIDNVSKLKLSLRDFENGNAGTKKEITEALSNTLNYYSKKEQSRKILEE
-3574 DDGTMVFSSGVFFTT
+3574 
-3589 EKEYAENYAKAI
+3589 I
-3601 GGEIY
+3601 GFNF
-3606 EAYVD
+3606 V
-3611 VQKPLIVSDKQ
+3611 
-3622 TIERLGRKPDE
+3622 
-3633 IPTGNDS
+3633 
-3640 VTHNSNNVKADKY
+3640 
-3653 GKVGTEIV
+3653 
-3661 VYKPQ
+3661 
-3666 QIRLILTTT
+3666 TT
-3675 QLSTSAPIREELEG
+3675 QSSTSVPIREELEG
-3689 LTEARKVYE
+3689 LTEAREVYE
-3698 SLFIATGK
+3698 SLFIANK
-3706 LPITF
+3706 KPPITF

-3733 GEVLLKNVNM
+3733 GEVLLANVNM
-3743 VTGMIEEDVVE
+3743 VTGIIEEDTVE
-3754 YTILTRKQ
+3754 YKILTRTQ

-3776 YNLDELLAMFGINIK
+3776 YNLDELLAIFGINIK

-3813 NRKLCQ
+3813 NNKLCQ

>member
-16 YSHITAQFKI
+16 YSHILFEL
-26 SSKEGVFN
+26 KETPKGKTFN
-34 YENYLKSLYK
+34 HDVYLKNLYK
-44 KFAETTSPE
+44 KFAEATSPE

-67 DVANTNLSFMNIDV
+67 HAAITYFEETDV
-81 DLTSLRKLSVQYMS
+81 DFKTLKDLSKSFKS

-117 DRIKSNELEEDD
+117 DRIKSNELEEEED
-129 DENEIP
+129 DENELP
-135 KPSSKSKRL
+135 EPSSKSK
-144 LTASPLSGTLQT
+144 TASPLSGTLQT

-195 YTVMYQGKKLMFKP
+195 YTVMYQGKKIYFKP
-209 FVLNDFFTKNENL
+209 FVLNNFFNDNKNL
-222 LDPTTIAEVKDSRY
+222 LDSTTITEVNDSRY
-236 LSTKGLSKKNVVQ
+236 LSTKEISKKNVIQ

-262 GKFLYFDKDGNLAET
+262 SKFLYFDKDGNLAET

-327 KDKALFIKEIKDT
+327 EDQALFLKEIKDT

-401 DASSKK
+401 DATSKI
-407 ATISFKNEKVEID
+407 ATISFKNEKVVID
-420 RMKMSDQLVL
+420 RMKMSDELVR
-430 KITKVLTNKNL
+430 KISKVLTNKNL

-509 FFNQIPFLFYNNEI
+509 FFNQIPYLFYNNEI

-547 LIISLNPDIKFINLS
+547 LIISLNPDIKFINIS

-576 VSFDNLKESVESEL
+576 VSFDNLKESVESNEVESEL
-590 SYESFLKQARK
+590 SYDYFLEKARK

-607 VTNSQG
+607 ATNSQG
-613 YSLNQS
+613 YSLSNS

-628 KSALDNGEFSTQEQF
+628 KNALDNGKFSTQEQF
-643 TKIITDWTE
+643 TKIINEWTE
-652 NSIFQGSPE
+652 MSSYDGNPT

-678 PKEKIEAKEVKEIT
+678 PKEKVESKEVKEIK

-711 TDTDTGIDIND
+711 TDTGIDIND
-722 DIFKGLDRKG
+722 PIFKGIDRKG
-732 FKKEKITQEQLE
+732 FKKEKITKEQLE

-791 SLATISVNR
+791 SLATIAVNR

-837 NYTDSKGNKPN
+837 NYTDSKGNTPN
-848 ITKSYLELEEM
+848 INKSYLELEEM

-937 AVLFELDRGIR
+937 AVLFELDSGIR

-953 SIDILSNQDSLEVTM
+953 SINILSNQDSLEVTM

-1025 QEKFNKIEGVAS
+1025 QEKFNKIEGIT
-1037 FNEFKT
+1037 E
-1043 IEEIKSNAAYILKSK
+1043 
-1058 DGDDKYIFLKYQI
+1058 D
-1071 SDFNNLTSANK
+1071 
-1082 KGDRI
+1082 
-1087 KGDFYFNIK
+1087 
-1096 VVSDFYTH
+1096 
-1104 NIIKKNKKPVGIIVV
+1104 
-1119 DRLDDAVE
+1119 
-1127 QFNNYV
+1127 
-1133 NGGAQVYTE
+1133 YTE
-1142 LIPNSI
+1142 LITDSI
-1148 SEIVLSPEQ
+1148 SETVLSPEQ
-1157 SVILDNIKI
+1157 SVILDNIRI
-1166 LQTTLNNWENKS
+1166 LQTIIKDWGNKG

-1188 SDFKTSKKV
+1188 SDFKTSKKI
-1197 YDIAVDAKEEI
+1197 YDIAVDAKEEV

-1394 KVVSEFKQVKEN
+1394 KVVNEFKQVKEN
-1406 ELDINKQLEFAN
+1406 ELDNNKQLEFAN

-1426 NNNIKDELKN
+1426 NNNIKNELKN
-1436 NSRPY
+1436 NSTPY

-1447 RILSAFNNVDK
+1447 RILSAFNNIDK
-1458 LPQQTALQKK
+1458 LPQKTALQQK
-1468 YIKEFRENPIKILKE
+1468 YIKEFRANPIKILKE

-1587 LFGIDKIKIKGKSLN
+1587 LFGIDKVKIKGKNLN

-1710 IKKFKGPDRE
+1710 IKKFKGSDRD
-1720 ELLKISGFNQI
+1720 ELLKITGYNQI
-1731 VKKVKGKNVYA
+1731 VGKVKGENVYA
-1742 GEVFAAFDNLLSDKT
+1742 GEVFAAFDNLLSTKT
-1757 KNKLY
+1757 KNELY
-1762 ELAVKEDT
+1762 KLAVKEDT

-1784 DLKNNI
+1784 ELKNNI
-1790 KNEIKKYFNDKV
+1790 QNEIKKYFNDKV
-1802 SKLKKYYYNPIK
+1802 SELKKYYYNPIK

-1928 LGKDTIDYNKY
+1928 LGKDIVDYNKY

-1948 VIKDATRKSIY
+1948 VIKDATRESIY

-1985 EDKEAYEKIVESD
+1985 EDREAYKNIVESD

-2035 IVPNTVKQ
+2035 IDPNTVKQ

-2114 NRETDDIFEDKVENT
+2114 NGETDDIFEDKVENT

-2178 GELINPKNK
+2178 GDLINSKNK
-2187 KTLDTYTKIVN
+2187 KTLDSYTKIVN

-2209 NEIGFTEK
+2209 NEIGFTK
-2217 NGKYVSNGN
+2217 KDGKYVSNGN
-2226 FSKFIEIIRDNLDER
+2226 FSKFIKIIRDNLDER

-2247 IRLLNTTKEGD
+2247 IRLLNTTKEGN

-2288 TINGES
+2288 TINGEP

-2306 WNTQYDK
+2306 WNTQYDR

-2352 FKNLLNA
+2352 FINLLNA
-2359 NDLQGNKIGT
+2359 NDLQDNKIGT

-2456 TSIKNFNKILK
+2456 TPIKNFNKILK

-2550 DNEVGERNK
+2550 DSEVGERNK
-2559 SKDGKEVIS
+2559 SKDDKEVIS
-2568 PSRPYDYIYNL
+2568 PSRNYDYIYNL
-2579 YKFAANLSLEP
+2579 YKFASNLSLEP

-2642 HNIIKLKNGKEVISI
+2642 HNIIKSKSGNEVISI

-2700 ISYLMQ
+2700 ISYLIQ

-2731 LENSSLNPLISTDVK
+2731 LENSSLNPLISTDAQ

-2763 LNTLAPNELQK
+2763 LNTLAPDELQR
-2774 IINSVTLLKLRDTIN
+2774 IINKVTLLKLDDTIS
-2789 SLEKIDSANVE
+2789 SLEKIDPTNTK
-2800 YLIKDNEKQS
+2800 YLVKYTEKELS
-2810 YYYSLNELK
+2810 YTLNELK
-2819 KALNNKKINPLNIVS
+2819 NEINNKKINPLNVVS
-2834 IKNNNNEDVYDIVKS
+2834 IKRKDESGSIKVVYDIVKS
-2849 LENKN
+2849 IENKN
-2854 IDNKTKTYDFSN
+2854 IDDKTKTYDFSN

-2871 SEVLSRELF
+2871 SEVLSKELF
-2880 KDGITISDLEESINN
+2880 KDGITISDLEESMNN
-2895 DISLK
+2895 DVSLK

-2988 LDKSISSF
+2988 LDKNISSF

-3004 RARIARKFGKGVKGE
+3004 RARISRKFGKGVKGE

-3066 TIEQDVVIGKN
+3066 TIEQDVIVGKN

-3092 IFLNDDALDKFEKN
+3092 IFLNDDALDTFEKN

-3137 EYLSEI
+3137 EYLSEV

-3310 ENADQYNNPVKKNIN
+3310 ENADQYNNPVKKNI
-3325 DGIEIEFD
+3325 DDSIEIEFD
-3333 FNGDVLNPVK
+3333 LEPVIPIK
-3343 PPVSGDRPVFDSL
+3343 P
-3356 PSKSTTSTMLYAG
+3356 
-3369 IGSRETPQEVL
+3369 
-3380 DVMPE
+3380 
-3385 VAKYLESLGYTLR
+3385 
-3398 SGKAPGADAAFEKG
+3398 
-3412 VKSKKEIFP
+3412 
-3421 GNVKTGERELKIA
+3421 
-3434 EEIHPAWNVMLD
+3434 
-3446 STRKKAI
+3446 
-3453 AKGNDPER
+3453 
-3461 SAAFVA
+3461 
-3467 NLMARNTN
+3467 
-3475 QIFGANLDTPVDFVI
+3475 
-3490 FYAKETSDPLRPAGG
+3490 
-3505 TGQAVEMARRKGI
+3505 
-3518 PTINMADTNWRE
+3518 
-3530 QLKAALAT
+3530 T
-3538 QPTQSST
+3538 QP
-3545 SVNPFKTSQIQQKVY
+3545 
-3560 HVDKRKGLTEETLV
+3560 
-3574 DDGTMVFSSGVFFTT
+3574 
-3589 EKEYAENYAKAI
+3589 
-3601 GGEIY
+3601 
-3606 EAYVD
+3606 
-3611 VQKPLIVSDKQ
+3611 
-3622 TIERLGRKPDE
+3622 
-3633 IPTGNDS
+3633 PT
-3640 VTHNSNNVKADKY
+3640 NV
-3653 GKVGTEIV
+3653 
-3661 VYKPQ
+3661 
-3666 QIRLILTTT
+3666 
-3675 QLSTSAPIREELEG
+3675 PIREELEG
-3689 LTEARKVYE
+3689 LTEAREVYE

-3706 LPITF
+3706 PPITF

-3717 WKLNKNFN
+3717 WKLNKNSN

-3733 GEVLLKNVNM
+3733 GEIYLANVNM
-3743 VTGMIEEDVVE
+3743 VTGIIEEDVVE
-3754 YTILTRKQ
+3754 SILLTKEQ
-3762 LNDYIKDFEQKVIA
+3762 KNNFIKDFEQKVID
-3776 YNLDELLAMFGINIK
+3776 YKLDELLSLFNINIQ
-3791 DVYKKLNQ
+3791 DVYKKINN
-3799 ATTTEDLIEIETEI
+3799 ATTKEDLIEIETEI
-3813 NRKLCQ
+3813 NNKLCR

>member
-16 YSHITAQFKI
+16 YSHILFEL
-26 SSKEGVFN
+26 KETPKGKTFN
-34 YENYLKSLYK
+34 HDVYLKNLYK
-44 KFAETTSPE
+44 KFAEATSPE

-67 DVANTNLSFMNIDV
+67 HAAITYFEETDV
-81 DLTSLRKLSVQYMS
+81 DFKTLKDLSKSFKS
-95 DNAINT
+95 DNAINK

-117 DRIKSNELEEDD
+117 DRIKSNELEEED

-135 KPSSKSKRL
+135 EPSSKSKRL

-195 YTVMYQGKKLMFKP
+195 YTVMYQGKKIYFKP
-209 FVLNDFFTKNENL
+209 FVLNNFFNDNKNL
-222 LDPTTIAEVKDSRY
+222 LDSTTITEVNDSRF
-236 LSTKGLSKKNVVQ
+236 LSTKGISKKNVIQ

-327 KDKALFIKEIKDT
+327 EDKALFLKEIKDT

-401 DASSKK
+401 DATSKK

-460 KRNFSIKEDGPN
+460 KRNFSIKEEGPN

-509 FFNQIPFLFYNNEI
+509 FFNQIPYLFYNNEI

-547 LIISLNPDIKFINLS
+547 LIISLNPDIKFINIS
-562 NDIFNFVVNFSAED
+562 NDVFNFVVNFSAED

-628 KSALDNGEFSTQEQF
+628 KNALDNGEFSTQEQF

-666 QKNLIRDKFNAL
+666 QKNLIKDKFNAL
-678 PKEKIEAKEVKEIT
+678 PKEKVEAKEVKETT
-692 SETDVIQNTIV
+692 SKTDVIQNTIV

-711 TDTDTGIDIND
+711 TDTGIDIND
-722 DIFKGLDRKG
+722 AIFKGLDRKG

-762 SFKQVF
+762 SFGQLD
-768 NLVNSDVYA
+768 NIVNSDVYA
-777 TFIVNASKIANPDG
+777 TFIVNASKLANPDG
-791 SLATISVNR
+791 TLATIKVNEA
-800 KQGDI
+800 KGTI

-816 HIFSQLFLTPQDKIK
+816 HGFSQLFLTPQDKIK

-837 NYTDSKGNKPN
+837 NYTDSKGNTPN
-848 ITKSYLELEEM
+848 INKSYLELEEM

-953 SIDILSNQDSLEVTM
+953 SKDILSNQDSLEVTM

-1025 QEKFNKIEGVAS
+1025 QEKFNKIEDVT
-1037 FNEFKT
+1037 E
-1043 IEEIKSNAAYILKSK
+1043 
-1058 DGDDKYIFLKYQI
+1058 D
-1071 SDFNNLTSANK
+1071 
-1082 KGDRI
+1082 
-1087 KGDFYFNIK
+1087 
-1096 VVSDFYTH
+1096 
-1104 NIIKKNKKPVGIIVV
+1104 
-1119 DRLDDAVE
+1119 
-1127 QFNNYV
+1127 
-1133 NGGAQVYTE
+1133 YTE
-1142 LIPNSI
+1142 LITDSI
-1148 SEIVLSPEQ
+1148 SETVLSPEQ
-1157 SVILDNIKI
+1157 SVILDNIRI
-1166 LQTTLNNWENKS
+1166 LQTTLDNWGSKG

-1197 YDIAVDAKEEI
+1197 YDIAVDAKEEV

-1394 KVVSEFKQVKEN
+1394 KVVNEFKQVKEN
-1406 ELDINKQLEFAN
+1406 ELDNNKQLEFAN

-1436 NSRPY
+1436 NSTPY

-1447 RILSAFNNVDK
+1447 RILNAFNNIDK
-1458 LPQQTALQKK
+1458 LPQKTALQQK
-1468 YIKEFRENPIKILKE
+1468 YIKEFRANPIKILKE

-1587 LFGIDKIKIKGKSLN
+1587 LFGIDKVKIKGKDLN

-1710 IKKFKGPDRE
+1710 IKKFKGSDRD
-1720 ELLKISGFNQI
+1720 ELLKITGYNQI
-1731 VKKVKGKNVYA
+1731 IGKVKGKDVYA
-1742 GEVFAAFDNLLSDKT
+1742 GEVFAAFDNVLSDKT
-1757 KNKLY
+1757 KDELY
-1762 ELAVKEDT
+1762 KLAVKEDT
-1770 ISTLLELLKQKDNA
+1770 ISTLLELLKQSDNL

-1790 KNEIKKYFNDKV
+1790 EKDIKNYFNQ
-1802 SKLKKYYYNPIK
+1802 KLDELKEYYYDSVK
-1814 EKNIF
+1814 DKNIF
-1819 SKGIYKK
+1819 SKDVYAK
-1826 LGMEVNNQ
+1826 LGYEVNNLSELTL
-1834 ADLNMLNGNEELS
+1834 LNNDELLT
-1847 DVLLKAFLYNDWIY
+1847 DVILKSFLYNDWIY

-1873 AQWDHTKEDWTK
+1873 AQWDHFKEDWTK
-1885 RIPGGTSDGIR
+1885 RIPGATSDGIR
-1896 FLFDEGTINFINNNF
+1896 FLFDEGTIDFINNTF

-1918 ATYASELNKS
+1918 ATYASELNKN
-1928 LGKDTIDYNKY
+1928 LGKDKVDYNKY
-1939 VFSEVINAG
+1939 VFSEVINTG
-1948 VIKDATRKSIY
+1948 VIKDATRESIY
-1959 IDDLVEGWREDY
+1959 IDDLVEAWREDY

-1985 EDKEAYEKIVESD
+1985 EDREAYEKIVESD

-2035 IVPNTVKQ
+2035 IDPNTVKQ

-2114 NRETDDIFEDKVENT
+2114 NRETDDIFEDKTNNT

-2167 RVILTDTLYNN
+2167 RVILTDTLYDN

-2187 KTLDTYTKIVN
+2187 KTLDNYNKIVN
-2198 DYSALLKLKLL
+2198 EYSELLKVKLL
-2209 NEIGFTEK
+2209 NEIGFTK
-2217 NGKYVSNGN
+2217 KDGKYVSNGN
-2226 FSKFIEIIRDNLDER
+2226 FSKFIKIIRDNLDER

-2247 IRLLNTTKEGD
+2247 IRLLNTTKEGN

-2288 TINGES
+2288 TINGEP

-2306 WNTQYDK
+2306 WNTQYDT

-2352 FKNLLNA
+2352 FVNLLNA

-2456 TSIKNFNKILK
+2456 TPIKNFNKILK

-2550 DNEVGERNK
+2550 DSEVGERNK

-2611 MPESYKNSVFNKN
+2611 MPESYKNSVYNKN

-2642 HNIIKLKNGKEVISI
+2642 HNIIKSKSGNEVISI

-2700 ISYLMQ
+2700 ISYMLQ

-2720 PLIREYFFKQR
+2720 PLIREYFFEQR
-2731 LENSSLNPLISTDVK
+2731 LENSSLNPLISREANYK
-2746 FEKSNKYN
+2746 KKSKYA

-2763 LNTLAPNELQK
+2763 LDTLPPENLQS
-2774 IINSVTLLKLRDTIN
+2774 IINQVTLLKLDDTIS
-2789 SLEKIDSANVE
+2789 SLEKIDSADIRYLVKDIKTKKQLSFTLNNLKTYIKSEPLEIFNIIRQDIIGDEVVVYNKVE
-2800 YLIKDNEKQS
+2800 S
-2810 YYYSLNELK
+2810 
-2819 KALNNKKINPLNIVS
+2819 LNNKNY
-2834 IKNNNNEDVYDIVKS
+2834 E
-2849 LENKN
+2849 
-2854 IDNKTKTYDFSN
+2854 FSN
-2866 NYVYL
+2866 NYTYL

-2880 KDGITISDLEESINN
+2880 KDGITISDLKESMNN
-2895 DISLK
+2895 KKSLK
-2900 SLALFLNFIELEKQY
+2900 ALALFLNFIELEKQY

-2940 RIELFDKLKR
+2940 RIELFDKLRK
-2950 NSKIDQEFLT
+2950 NSKLDKEFIEA
-2960 KLMEDSLLSSFNQD
+2960 LMNKSLLSSFNQD

-2988 LDKSISSF
+2988 LDKNISDF
-2996 ISEKLLKE
+2996 ISEMILSQRGKITK
-3004 RARIARKFGKGVKGE
+3004 KFGKGVDGE
-3019 EYFTSSYNNAVV
+3019 EYFTTQFNNAVV
-3031 DYIYQNYMSNFTD
+3031 NYIYQNYMSNF
-3044 PVNGKHITIP
+3044 VNPSTENHISIP
-3054 KALSSKDVIIDN
+3054 KAFDSKDVIIDN
-3066 TIEQDVVIGKN
+3066 TIDQDVIIGKT
-3077 IIVNE
+3077 ITVNE
-3082 EKLKLDFDNK
+3082 EKLKSDFDNR
-3092 IFLNDDALDKFEKN
+3092 IFLTDNALDKFEKN

-3117 RYVMEREVLRESL
+3117 RYVLEREVLRESL
-3130 NDVEVTE
+3130 VDTEVTE
-3137 EYLSEI
+3137 EYLSEV

-3246 QHGFGNSKLSINR
+3246 QHGSGNSKLSINR

-3280 LISKD
+3280 LISRD

-3310 ENADQYNNPVKKNIN
+3310 ENADQYNNPVKKDID

-3333 FNGDVLNPVK
+3333 LEPVIPIK
-3343 PPVSGDRPVFDSL
+3343 P
-3356 PSKSTTSTMLYAG
+3356 
-3369 IGSRETPQEVL
+3369 
-3380 DVMPE
+3380 
-3385 VAKYLESLGYTLR
+3385 
-3398 SGKAPGADAAFEKG
+3398 
-3412 VKSKKEIFP
+3412 
-3421 GNVKTGERELKIA
+3421 
-3434 EEIHPAWNVMLD
+3434 
-3446 STRKKAI
+3446 
-3453 AKGNDPER
+3453 
-3461 SAAFVA
+3461 
-3467 NLMARNTN
+3467 
-3475 QIFGANLDTPVDFVI
+3475 
-3490 FYAKETSDPLRPAGG
+3490 
-3505 TGQAVEMARRKGI
+3505 
-3518 PTINMADTNWRE
+3518 
-3530 QLKAALAT
+3530 T
-3538 QPTQSST
+3538 QPPI
-3545 SVNPFKTSQIQQKVY
+3545 SV
-3560 HVDKRKGLTEETLV
+3560 
-3574 DDGTMVFSSGVFFTT
+3574 
-3589 EKEYAENYAKAI
+3589 
-3601 GGEIY
+3601 
-3606 EAYVD
+3606 
-3611 VQKPLIVSDKQ
+3611 
-3622 TIERLGRKPDE
+3622 
-3633 IPTGNDS
+3633 
-3640 VTHNSNNVKADKY
+3640 
-3653 GKVGTEIV
+3653 
-3661 VYKPQ
+3661 
-3666 QIRLILTTT
+3666 
-3675 QLSTSAPIREELEG
+3675 PIKEELEG

-3706 LPITF
+3706 PPITF

-3717 WKLNKNFN
+3717 WKVNKNSN

-3733 GEVLLKNVNM
+3733 GEVLLANVNM
-3743 VTGMIEEDVVE
+3743 VTGIIEEDVVE
-3754 YTILTRKQ
+3754 SIPLTAKQ
-3762 LNDYIKDFEQKVIA
+3762 KNDFIKDFEQKVIA
-3776 YNLDELLAMFGINIK
+3776 YNLDELLSLFDINIQ
-3791 DVYKKLNQ
+3791 DVYKKINN
-3799 ATTTEDLIEIETEI
+3799 ATTKEDLIEIETEI
-3813 NRKLCQ
+3813 NNKLCR

>member
-1 MITCSINNPKIVSLL
+1 MITCSINNPEIVSLL
-16 YSHITAQFKI
+16 YSHILFEL
-26 SSKEGVFN
+26 KETPKGKTFN
-34 YENYLKSLYK
+34 HDVYLKDLYK
-44 KFAETTSPE
+44 KFAEATSPE

-67 DVANTNLSFMNIDV
+67 HAAITYFEETDV
-81 DLTSLRKLSVQYMS
+81 DFKTLKDLSKSFKS
-95 DNAINT
+95 DNAINI

-110 INLKNII
+110 INLKDII
-117 DRIKSNELEEDD
+117 DRIKSNEIEEEED
-129 DENEIP
+129 DENEPP

-156 LKSQDP
+156 LKSKDP

-184 ISASQSMEEDL
+184 ISASQNMEEDV

-209 FVLNDFFTKNENL
+209 FILNDFFTKNESL
-222 LDPTTIAEVKDSRY
+222 LDPTTITEVKDSRH
-236 LSTKGLSKKNVVQ
+236 LSSQGKNQKNVIQ
-249 ANEKIILVITDEN
+249 ADEKIILVITDTN

-282 QFMRNASI
+282 QFMRNASV

-308 SAETIFKNT
+308 SAETIYKNT

-327 KDKALFIKEIKDT
+327 EDQALFLKEIKET
-340 LKKESEQLLD
+340 LKKESEQLLA
-350 LQNRIIKNKE
+350 LQNKIKNKKNTE
-360 DFLLPI
+360 DLLLPI
-366 TNISTGITEDK
+366 TNISTGITENK

-382 KLNALIDSKLLNK
+382 KLKELIDSTLFNK
-395 DSLKTI
+395 ESLKTI

-420 RMKMSDQLVL
+420 RMKMSDQLAI
-430 KITKVLTNKNL
+430 KIAKVLTNKNL

-460 KRNFSIKEDGPN
+460 NRNFLIKEEGSN
-472 LIFNILDKNSQEIVE
+472 LIFKIIDKDSKEIIE
-487 ELNLSEVT
+487 ELNVSNISDDSI
-495 EDNIENYETKIKDT
+495 EDYETKIKNI
-509 FFNQIPFLFYNNEI
+509 FFNNPPYLFYNNEF

-547 LIISLNPDIKFINLS
+547 LIISLNPNIDFKNIS
-562 NDIFNFVVNFSAED
+562 NDVFNFVVNFSTED
-576 VSFDNLKESVESEL
+576 VSFDNIKESIESDEVESEL
-590 SYESFLKQARK
+590 SYDYFLEKARK
-601 AITEGF
+601 DLAENFKPG
-607 VTNSQG
+607 QK
-613 YSLNQS
+613 
-619 LSFVMFNFI
+619 LSFSMFNVI
-628 KSALDNGEFSTQEQF
+628 KRALDNGEFNTQEQF
-643 TKIITDWTE
+643 TKIINEWTE
-652 NSIFQGSPE
+652 MSSYDGQPS
-661 AITDK
+661 AITNK
-666 QKNLIRDKFNAL
+666 QKEYFRSQFLAL
-678 PKEKIEAKEVKEIT
+678 PKEKVEAKEVKEIK

-703 PGAASPTD
+703 PGAASPN
-711 TDTDTGIDIND
+711 DTDTGIDINHP
-722 DIFKGLDRKG
+722 IFKGIDRKG

-791 SLATISVNR
+791 SLATIAVNR

-805 FQNLTLYHEAW
+805 FQNLTLYHESW

-848 ITKSYLELEEM
+848 INKSYLELEEM

-870 QKPNPETPVKNTLF
+870 QKPSPETPVKNTLF

-924 IGEINSYKPLIEN
+924 IGEINNYKPLIEN
-937 AVLFELDRGIR
+937 AILYELDRGIR

-1025 QEKFNKIEGVAS
+1025 QEKFNKIEGVT
-1037 FNEFKT
+1037 E
-1043 IEEIKSNAAYILKSK
+1043 
-1058 DGDDKYIFLKYQI
+1058 D
-1071 SDFNNLTSANK
+1071 
-1082 KGDRI
+1082 
-1087 KGDFYFNIK
+1087 
-1096 VVSDFYTH
+1096 
-1104 NIIKKNKKPVGIIVV
+1104 
-1119 DRLDDAVE
+1119 
-1127 QFNNYV
+1127 
-1133 NGGAQVYTE
+1133 YTE
-1142 LIPNSI
+1142 LITDSI
-1148 SEIVLSPEQ
+1148 SETVLSPEQ
-1157 SVILDNIKI
+1157 SVILDNIRI
-1166 LQTTLNNWENKS
+1166 LQTTLDNWGSKG

-1197 YDIAVDAKEEI
+1197 YDIAVDAKEET
-1208 EKEEGVDEL
+1208 EQEEGVDEL

-1238 VIKSLFKVVKNKNG
+1238 VIKSLFKVVRNKNG

-1356 LSMETSSIIEKWVSE
+1356 LSMETSSIIEKWISE

-1376 IYNDFID
+1376 IYNEFID
-1383 VIANV
+1383 VVANV
-1388 PRLNLD
+1388 PNLNLD
-1394 KVVSEFKQVKEN
+1394 KVVSEFKQTKEN
-1406 ELDINKQLEFAN
+1406 ELDNNKQLEFAN

-1436 NSRPY
+1436 NSTPY

-1458 LPQQTALQKK
+1458 LPQQTQTALQKK
-1468 YIKEFRENPIKILKE
+1468 YIKDFKENPIKILKE

-1565 NHMNFLDPKINAF
+1565 NHMNFLDPRINAF

-1587 LFGIDKIKIKGKSLN
+1587 LFGIDKIKIKDKDLN

-1679 DPIMFTSQENTGEMY
+1679 DPIMFTSQEDTGEMY

-1710 IKKFKGPDRE
+1710 IKKFKGADRD
-1720 ELLKISGFNQI
+1720 ELLKITGYNQVI
-1731 VKKVKGKNVYA
+1731 KKVKGEDVYA

-1757 KNKLY
+1757 KNELY
-1762 ELAVKEDT
+1762 KLAVKEDT

-1790 KNEIKKYFNDKV
+1790 QNEIKKYFNDKV
-1802 SKLKKYYYNPIK
+1802 SELKKYYYNPIK

-1873 AQWDHTKEDWTK
+1873 AQWDHSKEDWTK

-1896 FLFDEGTINFINNNF
+1896 FLFDEGTINFINNTF

-1928 LGKDTIDYNKY
+1928 LSKDNIDYNKY
-1939 VFSEVINAG
+1939 VFSEVINTG
-1948 VIKDATRKSIY
+1948 VIKDATRESIY
-1959 IDDLVEGWREDY
+1959 IDDLVEAWREDY

-1985 EDKEAYEKIVESD
+1985 EDREAYEKIVESD

-2035 IVPNTVKQ
+2035 IDPNTVKQ

-2051 LFGSIK
+2051 LFGAIK

-2114 NRETDDIFEDKVENT
+2114 NGETDDIFEDKTENT

-2167 RVILTDTLYNN
+2167 RVILTDTLYDN

-2187 KTLDTYTKIVN
+2187 KTLDSYSKIVN

-2209 NEIGFTEK
+2209 NEIGFTK
-2217 NGKYVSNGN
+2217 KDGKYVSNGD
-2226 FSKFIEIIRDNLDER
+2226 FSKFIKIIRDNLDER

-2247 IRLLNTTKEGD
+2247 IRLLNATKKGNAA
-2258 DISMD
+2258 SMD
-2263 FSLHPEAQTIEKLI
+2263 FSIHPEAQTIEKLI

-2288 TINGES
+2288 TINGEP

-2306 WNTQYDK
+2306 WNTQYK
-2313 ITKISEI
+2313 TITKVSEI

-2339 TGLMKVAIALQGD
+2339 TSLMKVAIALQGD
-2352 FKNLLNA
+2352 FINLLNA

-2449 AEGNYIN
+2449 IEGNYIN
-2456 TSIKNFNKILK
+2456 TPIKNFNKILK

-2474 AGTLELG
+2474 IGTLELG

-2526 EKYSKALENNIKNE
+2526 EKYSKSLENNIINE

-2550 DNEVGERNK
+2550 DSEVGEKNK
-2559 SKDGKEVIS
+2559 SADGKKEIIS
-2568 PSRPYDYIYNL
+2568 PSRNYDYIYNL

-2611 MPESYKNSVFNKN
+2611 MPKSYKNSVFNKN

-2630 GLIDIPFVIRFK
+2630 GLIDMPFIIRFK
-2642 HNIIKLKNGKEVISI
+2642 HNIIKLKNGDEVISI
-2657 SGDKSQKGNR
+2657 SGNKSQKGNR

-2731 LENSSLNPLISTDVK
+2731 LENSSLNPLISTDAQ

-2763 LNTLAPNELQK
+2763 LNTLAPNELQR
-2774 IINSVTLLKLRDTIN
+2774 IINGVTLLKLRDTIN
-2789 SLEKIDSANVE
+2789 SLEKIDPTNTK
-2800 YLIKDNEKQS
+2800 YLVKDTEKELS
-2810 YYYSLNELK
+2810 YTLNELK
-2819 KALNNKKINPLNIVS
+2819 DELNNKKINPLNIVS
-2834 IKNNNNEDVYDIVKS
+2834 IKRKDTNGSIKVVYDIVKS
-2849 LENKN
+2849 LENKSL
-2854 IDNKTKTYDFSN
+2854 DNKTKTYDFSN
-2866 NYVYL
+2866 NYIYL

-2880 KDGITISDLEESINN
+2880 KDDINILDLRESMDN

-2960 KLMEDSLLSSFNQD
+2960 ALMKDSLLSSFNQD

-2988 LDKSISSF
+2988 LDKNISSF

-3004 RARIARKFGKGVKGE
+3004 RARITRKFGKGVKGE

-3066 TIEQDVVIGKN
+3066 TIEQDVIVGKN

-3082 EKLKLDFDNK
+3082 EKLKSDFDNK
-3092 IFLNDDALDKFEKN
+3092 IFLNDDALDMFEKN

-3117 RYVMEREVLRESL
+3117 RYVMEREVLRDSL
-3130 NDVEVTE
+3130 DDTEITE
-3137 EYLSEI
+3137 EYLSEV

-3155 GKTKYSYSESIMN
+3155 GKTKYSYSESMMN

-3186 VLKSNKRNIN
+3186 ILKSNKRNIN

-3280 LISKD
+3280 LESKD

-3310 ENADQYNNPVKKNIN
+3310 ENADQYNNPVKKDID

-3333 FNGDVLNPVK
+3333 LEPVI
-3343 PPVSGDRPVFDSL
+3343 PT
-3356 PSKSTTSTMLYAG
+3356 KSTKTSTSVKEG
-3369 IGSRETPQEVL
+3369 VEISSN
-3380 DVMPE
+3380 
-3385 VAKYLESLGYTLR
+3385 AKGL
-3398 SGKAPGADAAFEKG
+3398 AAALTNPTELA
-3412 VKSKKEIFP
+3412 KSKGNLVESYPVEFKGKTYKDAEIAYQ
-3421 GNVKTGERELKIA
+3421 VLKGTA
-3434 EEIHPAWNVMLD
+3434 TKDDGPN
-3446 STRKKAI
+3446 STY
-3453 AKGNDPER
+3453 
-3461 SAAFVA
+3461 
-3467 NLMARNTN
+3467 NLMVS
-3475 QIFGANLDTPVDFVI
+3475 II
-3490 FYAKETSDPLRPAGG
+3490 KAKLQQHPRLISEITKQGGSTWILASTHQPTKQNSVWETGG
-3505 TGQAVEMARRKGI
+3505 K
-3518 PTINMADTNWRE
+3518 NWFI
-3530 QLKAALAT
+3530 KALNDAYLST
-3538 QPTQSST
+3538 TQSST
-3545 SVNPFKTSQIQQKVY
+3545 SV
-3560 HVDKRKGLTEETLV
+3560 
-3574 DDGTMVFSSGVFFTT
+3574 
-3589 EKEYAENYAKAI
+3589 
-3601 GGEIY
+3601 
-3606 EAYVD
+3606 
-3611 VQKPLIVSDKQ
+3611 
-3622 TIERLGRKPDE
+3622 
-3633 IPTGNDS
+3633 
-3640 VTHNSNNVKADKY
+3640 
-3653 GKVGTEIV
+3653 
-3661 VYKPQ
+3661 
-3666 QIRLILTTT
+3666 
-3675 QLSTSAPIREELEG
+3675 PIKKELEG
-3689 LTEARKVYE
+3689 LTKARKVYE
-3698 SLFIATGK
+3698 SFFIANGK
-3706 LPITF
+3706 PPITF

-3733 GEVLLKNVNM
+3733 GEVLLANVNM
-3743 VTGMIEEDVVE
+3743 VTGIIEEDVVE
-3754 YTILTRKQ
+3754 SIPLTAKQ
-3762 LNDYIKDFEQKVIA
+3762 KNDFIKDFEQKVIA
-3776 YNLDELLAMFGINIK
+3776 YNLDELLSLFNINIQ
-3791 DVYKKLNQ
+3791 DVYKKINN
-3799 ATTTEDLIEIETEI
+3799 ATTKEDLIEIETEI
-3813 NRKLCQ
+3813 NNKLCQ